1 MAPSAAEAGCRGNSK
16 QAHVKNTNQSF
27 AGRNTGID
35 GQGVDVQGFFLVPYR
50 IFAPTLFPIFTVLRY
65 CRILPYPM

>member
-1 MAPSAAEAGCRGNSK
+1 MLVTSTETELCRGE
-16 QAHVKNTNQSF
+16 
-27 AGRNTGID
+27 RRID

-50 IFAPTLFPIFTVLRY
+50 IFAPTLFPILTVLRY

>member
-1 MAPSAAEAGCRGNSK
+1 MCRPRDWQLSRAECACADRQDWDDADSDL
-16 QAHVKNTNQSF
+16 HL
-27 AGRNTGID
+27 
-35 GQGVDVQGFFLVPYR
+35 QGFFLVPYR